1 ALAKELAS
9 TKAKL
14 AETTSKQHAPSMEV
28 DEGAEHC
35 EGQGDSLDQ
44 KRARLEEV
52 DAALRAIAGSSEVL
66 FETARVE
73 LEDTRK
79 KLSAE
84 LAAAKPVPAQLRT
97 LSFKLGKLEQKRAKQ
112 EEALQAAKD
121 KVVQANKEADE
132 ATQQLAESDAAIL
145 ELQQEQT
152 RLAAT
157 LPRPPAGG
165 VSPKADIVEGLGVTI
180 EKLGAMLAEL
190 GDSGVLAE
198 KLGAVLGEVR
208 EYEQR
213 KVEAAA
219 QEAKAAAEAR
229 ATQAKAEPVPSQ
241 GAKESEAG
249 PDLPDPDTATEE
261 ELREVRKITDALGGW
276 REVKRAKASAA
287 RSMRRAQLLERVG
300 AREQALTKA
309 RARRRRGKA
318 SSKVGLSAADRDVLL
333 PRRAGQGP
341 AAASGSQAACS
352 AVGSVGLQVGN
363 RTEALGSAAGDRSI
377 AAGDRSEPPFGQT
390 GRGDDEADR
399 GGRLGGNDYGEVC
412 SGIGSAGLPAG
423 TTGGG
428 DGKDDAWGRPF
439 PFSHTGAD
447 EDGNHVPDRKGSI
460 VTFNCS
466 EEGQLLR
473 FLDSCEHTVVA
484 IQEHH
489 VAEDRLPD
497 LQHRALDPGWHG
509 VWSSATKTGNQEG
522 TQAGLAILA
531 KGDALVT

>member
-1 ALAKELAS
+1 MAGDGPPKLSRHAQRRREQAKDWCCKYCIHPISQNQWWNRSDTVSCTKCGSAKAVAFMCVRPPPGPSTKRAKPPAANSGSGSAAVPPWVNDKLEALAKELAS

-121 KVVQANKEADE
+121 KVVQANKEVDE

-198 KLGAVLGEVR
+198 KLGTVLGEVR

-261 ELREVRKITDALGGW
+261 ELREFLSSSGVDPSQECEELRGQVRKITDALGGW
-276 REVKRAKASAA
+276 REVKRAK
-287 RSMRRAQLLERVG
+287 V
-300 AREQALTKA
+300 
-309 RARRRRGKA
+309 
-318 SSKVGLSAADRDVLL
+318 LSAA
-333 PRRAGQGP
+333 
-341 AAASGSQAACS
+341 
-352 AVGSVGLQVGN
+352 
-363 RTEALGSAAGDRSI
+363 
-377 AAGDRSEPPFGQT
+377 
-390 GRGDDEADR
+390 
-399 GGRLGGNDYGEVC
+399 
-412 SGIGSAGLPAG
+412 
-423 TTGGG
+423 
-428 DGKDDAWGRPF
+428 
-439 PFSHTGAD
+439 
-447 EDGNHVPDRKGSI
+447 
-460 VTFNCS
+460 
-466 EEGQLLR
+466 
-473 FLDSCEHTVVA
+473 
-484 IQEHH
+484 
-489 VAEDRLPD
+489 
-497 LQHRALDPGWHG
+497 
-509 VWSSATKTGNQEG
+509 
-522 TQAGLAILA
+522 
-531 KGDALVT
+531 